1 MNDPSYMLINHLDFL
16 LIKHESSTKLIEN
29 DLIMILYLSFSLVI
43 CILEAIMV

>member
-29 DLIMILYLSFSLVI
+29 DLILYLSFSLVI